1 MFASLK
7 EKNLKLGNALETL
20 VKALV
25 GAILGFVS
33 SFFIES
39 CKTFDFSA
47 EKLDIQ
53 VQAENKQDDLL
64 NQTFDLSVEKNNG
77 GF

>member
-1 MFASLK
+1 MFAKLK
-7 EKNLKLGNALETL
+7 EKNLKLGNALESFI
-20 VKALV
+20 KALV
-25 GAILGFVS
+25 GAIIGFVS

-47 EKLDIQ
+47 EKLDVK
-53 VQAENKQDDLL
+53 VQSENKQNDLL
-64 NQTFDLSVEKNNG
+64 NQTFDLTIEKNNG